1 MKKRLLTLF
10 MAVVMAASLC
20 SVPASAFSDVTDR
33 TTAAAVETLRL
44 MGVLDGYGDGT
55 FRPNTELN
63 RAQFCKMAVYLMD
76 GSDELGK
83 YGVLTVFPDV
93 KPSHW
98 AASYVNLA
106 AKGAHVI
113 SGYPDGKFHPERTVT
128 AGQAVTIL
136 LRLLGYSDADI
147 GGVWP
152 ASQMAMGKAIGLTNG
167 VGLTD
172 GNRALTRGQAAR
184 LFVNFLR
191 TEMKS
196 GGTYHALDEKTT
208 LLSVDGGAGTLTV
221 SGGKTYPM
229 VVARAS
235 TTLVGAR
242 GQVVLNDKGKAL
254 TFLPVSNGGA
264 GSEDGAV
271 IIRADGSDAG
281 LDALTGGNSY
291 SIYKNGLPASVSDL
305 RKNDVA
311 TWNADT
317 QTVRVCD
324 TRVTVY
330 YENCS
335 PRPAEPVTVEVLG
348 GTQFPVLSTAQESL
362 AKFKPGKVMT

>member
-113 SGYPDGKFHPERTVT
+113 SGYRT
-128 AGQAVTIL
+128 
-136 LRLLGYSDADI
+136 
-147 GGVWP
+147 
-152 ASQMAMGKAIGLTNG
+152 ASSTRN
-167 VGLTD
+167 
-172 GNRALTRGQAAR
+172 AL
-184 LFVNFLR
+184 
-191 TEMKS
+191 
-196 GGTYHALDEKTT
+196 
-208 LLSVDGGAGTLTV
+208 
-221 SGGKTYPM
+221 
-229 VVARAS
+229 
-235 TTLVGAR
+235 
-242 GQVVLNDKGKAL
+242 
-254 TFLPVSNGGA
+254 
-264 GSEDGAV
+264 
-271 IIRADGSDAG
+271 
-281 LDALTGGNSY
+281 
-291 SIYKNGLPASVSDL
+291 
-305 RKNDVA
+305 
-311 TWNADT
+311 
-317 QTVRVCD
+317 
-324 TRVTVY
+324 
-330 YENCS
+330 
-335 PRPAEPVTVEVLG
+335 
-348 GTQFPVLSTAQESL
+348 
-362 AKFKPGKVMT
+362 